1 MRHEDSHERGTEV
14 LSKLRGKPTSD
25 PLVQE
30 ETEAILEAIRIESK
44 EEGGWADLFR
54 SNGIQA
60 HKRFYLALGI
70 QFMQQMSGINIVT
83 YYAPTLFKE
92 SLNFSSQ
99 MALLMGCFLQVWYIL
114 ASFVTWYTIDRI
126 GRRFLFISMG
136 IGMCTVLVLEA
147 IMVAIGGG
155 AGATGPGIAAVVF
168 VFLFEGC
175 FTWGWMATVW
185 VVSVFGVKA
194 WGNLVLT
201 KDVVS
206 TGDPAT
212 QDPS

>member
-44 EEGGWADLFR
+44 EEGGWGDLFR

-83 YYAPTLFKE
+83 YYAPTLFKD

-147 IMVAIGGG
+147 IMIAIGGG
-155 AGATGPGIAAVVF
+155 AGARGPGIAAVVF

-185 VVSVFGVKA
+185 VVSVFGIRA
-194 WGNLVLT
+194 WGNWY
-201 KDVVS
+201 
-206 TGDPAT
+206 
-212 QDPS
+212 